1 MFKGVVLLNV
11 NNKNADLK
19 LVYHSE
25 FLVPRH
31 VVQGTILK
39 EQWQYEKEEV

>member
-31 VVQGTILK
+31 VVHYIEGAMAI
-39 EQWQYEKEEV
+39 